1 MSGMPE
7 ETQIIYCQQCRA
19 RNDADDKYC
28 HKCRARLM
36 VVNWA
41 EEAEDATLF
50 DTSFL
55 DEHLLE
61 RISALEESVRIL
73 YERLAIVQ
81 QLLTNQQRQEE
92 DVESP
97 AGQGVS
103 GDRAADK

>member
-1 MSGMPE
+1 MSK
-7 ETQIIYCQQCRA
+7 ETEVIYCQQCRA

-41 EEAEDATLF
+41 EEAEEATLF
-50 DTSFL
+50 DSSFL

-61 RISALEESVRIL
+61 RVTALEESVRIL
-73 YERLAIVQ
+73 SERLAIVQ
-81 QLLTNQQRQEE
+81 QLLAKEHQRQEE
-92 DVESP
+92 VESLE
-97 AGQGVS
+97 GQGTT